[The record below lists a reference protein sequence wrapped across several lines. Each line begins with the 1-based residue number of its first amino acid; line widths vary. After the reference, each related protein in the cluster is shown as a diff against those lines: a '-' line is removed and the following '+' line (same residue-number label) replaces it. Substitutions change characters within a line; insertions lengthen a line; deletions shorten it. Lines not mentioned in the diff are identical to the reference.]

1 MIFYILFSSNFCIF
15 ASGMARILAIDYG
28 KKRTG
33 LAVTD
38 VLQIIAN
45 GLTTVPTHTLM
56 DFILDYV
63 KREPVERIVVGLPKQ
78 MNNQPSEN
86 MVRIEPFVNR
96 LRKVLPNIP
105 VEYVDE
111 RFTSVLAHQAMLD
124 GGLKKKD
131 RQRKELVDEI
141 SATIILQSYMD
152 SRKFRV

>member
-1 MIFYILFSSNFCIF
+1 
-15 ASGMARILAIDYG
+15 
-28 KKRTG
+28 
-33 LAVTD
+33 
-38 VLQIIAN
+38 
-45 GLTTVPTHTLM
+45 
-56 DFILDYV
+56 
-63 KREPVERIVVGLPKQ
+63 

-152 SRKFRV
+152 SRKFGV

>member
-1 MIFYILFSSNFCIF
+1 MLAYSYLCRR
-15 ASGMARILAIDYG
+15 MARILAIDYG

-38 VLQIIAN
+38 VLQLIAN
-45 GLTTVPTHTLM
+45 GLTTVPTTTLM

-78 MNNQPSEN
+78 MNNEPSEN
-86 MVRIEPFVNR
+86 MARITPFVNR
-96 LRKVLPNIP
+96 LRKVLPDIP

-152 SRKFRV
+152 SRKFRM

>member
-1 MIFYILFSSNFCIF
+1 
-15 ASGMARILAIDYG
+15 MARILAIDYG

-33 LAVTD
+33 LAGTD

-86 MVRIEPFVNR
+86 LVRIKPFVNR

-152 SRKFRV
+152 SRKFKL

>member
-1 MIFYILFSSNFCIF
+1 
-15 ASGMARILAIDYG
+15 MARILAIDYG

-105 VEYVDE
+105 FEYVDE